1 VTDEEHVQAIEKAQR
16 ALNNVIAFA
25 HADSLRVELI
35 VTEFSTIN
43 RRFPRPAIS
52 CIVSRVVN

>member
-1 VTDEEHVQAIEKAQR
+1 MTDKEHVQAIEKAQR

-25 HADSLRVELI
+25 HGDNLRVELSVI
-35 VTEFSTIN
+35 QFSTIN
-43 RRFPRPAIS
+43 RRFPRLEIC